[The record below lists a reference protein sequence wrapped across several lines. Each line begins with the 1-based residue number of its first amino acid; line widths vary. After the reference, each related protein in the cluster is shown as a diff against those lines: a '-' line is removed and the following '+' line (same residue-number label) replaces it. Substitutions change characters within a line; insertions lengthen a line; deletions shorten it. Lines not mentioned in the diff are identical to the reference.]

1 LPEQIKV
8 VGGHVQKHIAAGQGN
23 PTKFTGI
30 RAQVPLLFAAGRAFF
45 WGMKKCVIL
54 FLASAW
60 SVFAAGPAVGLSV
73 LENGV
78 LYVRADSVTADFSAE
93 VHAAWPTNKISSV
106 VLDLRFADG
115 DNPADAASY
124 FVHNPMPLVLLV
136 NRQTRGAAAA
146 LAVQLRTARAGIV
159 ISGTNPPAVVT
170 PDITVAVGADDEKE
184 FQANPFGLR
193 GTGKTG
199 FQTNSLSESNHL
211 LPYIDHMSEAELVR
225 KQIKD
230 GEEDGSAVPS
240 PHGEPASPVIR
251 DPELARAVDLL
262 KALAVLGKARG

>member
-8 VGGHVQKHIAAGQGN
+8 VGGHVQKHIAAGRGN

-30 RAQVPLLFAAGRAFF
+30 RAQVPLLFATGRAFF
-45 WGMKKCVIL
+45 WWMKKCVIL
-54 FLASAW
+54 FLASAM

-78 LYVRADSVTADFSAE
+78 LCVHPAQVTGNFSAE
-93 VHAAWPTNKISSV
+93 VHAAWPTNKISSI

-115 DNPADAASY
+115 DNAADAVSY
-124 FVHNPMPLVLLV
+124 FVQHPLPLVLLV
-136 NRQTRGAAAA
+136 NSQTRGAAAA
-146 LAVQLRTARAGIV
+146 LAAQLRAARAGIV
-159 ISGTNPPAVVT
+159 IGSTNLPATLV
-170 PDITVAVGADDEKE
+170 PDITVAVAAADEQE
-184 FQANPFGLR
+184 FQGNPFHL
-193 GTGKTG
+193 TTAGK
-199 FQTNSLSESNHL
+199 TNSLSESNHL
-211 LPYIDHMSEAELVR
+211 PLFIDHMSEAELVR

-230 GEEDGSAVPS
+230 GEDDEGAVS
-240 PHGEPASPVIR
+240 PPRGEPATPVIR